1 MDQRGNL
8 MKQSSFYQFY
18 DRAEDI
24 RHKFISALPVIVF
37 FLLMFYSV
45 IFLFGTQYVMVV
57 SLATLLFQVN
67 YKKQHSFVSLL
78 ALIAQQMILLVLAHI
93 ATLHLAFCLILNL
106 VVPFW
111 LIFSKSSQFNQL
123 GYFSSLMTFTFL
135 QLMHMDWNG
144 FVTQLEAMAF
154 CCAVFFAAVLINFFH
169 MHHMYL
175 RILEDTLT
183 NPPDYWR
190 ICDAQLQYHM
200 VHGQIKQDLPKT
212 AGTRQ
217 EDYLKVLAITWR
229 MASEIQQMIIHARHR
244 RRGAEARHVMERYIY
259 YTDYVLNLIQEML
272 HLKKEKRIK
281 NISGMQYQRYI
292 EGEPELSRLMDE
304 YARNLS
310 SLYVLVL
317 QKYQ

>member
-1 MDQRGNL
+1 M
-8 MKQSSFYQFY
+8 
-18 DRAEDI
+18 
-24 RHKFISALPVIVF
+24 
-37 FLLMFYSV
+37 
-45 IFLFGTQYVMVV
+45 T
-57 SLATLLFQVN
+57 SLAMGETATAVFLRMSYVAASVLFV
-67 YKKQHSFVSLL
+67 
-78 ALIAQQMILLVLAHI
+78 
-93 ATLHLAFCLILNL
+93 L
-106 VVPFW
+106 VVNRFFFPTS
-111 LIFSKSSQFNQL
+111 LRSQFRYN
-123 GYFSSLMTFTFL
+123 L
-135 QLMHMDWNG
+135 QML
-144 FVTQLEAMAF
+144 
-154 CCAVFFAAVLINFFH
+154 FH

-175 RILEDTLT
+175 RILEDALT

>member
-1 MDQRGNL
+1 
-8 MKQSSFYQFY
+8 
-18 DRAEDI
+18 
-24 RHKFISALPVIVF
+24 
-37 FLLMFYSV
+37 
-45 IFLFGTQYVMVV
+45 
-57 SLATLLFQVN
+57 
-67 YKKQHSFVSLL
+67 
-78 ALIAQQMILLVLAHI
+78 MILLVLAHI

-154 CCAVFFAAVLINFFH
+154 CCAVTAVFLRMSYVAASVLFVLVVNRFFFPTSLRSQFRYNLQMLFH

-175 RILEDTLT
+175 RILEDALT

-217 EDYLKVLAITWR
+217 EDYLRVLAITWR

>member
-24 RHKFISALPVIVF
+24 RHKVISALPVIVF

-67 YKKQHSFVSLL
+67 YKKQHSFV
-78 ALIAQQMILLVLAHI
+78 LVLAHI

-154 CCAVFFAAVLINFFH
+154 CCAVFFAAVLIN
-169 MHHMYL
+169 
-175 RILEDTLT
+175 
-183 NPPDYWR
+183 
-190 ICDAQLQYHM
+190 
-200 VHGQIKQDLPKT
+200 
-212 AGTRQ
+212 
-217 EDYLKVLAITWR
+217 
-229 MASEIQQMIIHARHR
+229 
-244 RRGAEARHVMERYIY
+244 
-259 YTDYVLNLIQEML
+259 
-272 HLKKEKRIK
+272 
-281 NISGMQYQRYI
+281 
-292 EGEPELSRLMDE
+292 
-304 YARNLS
+304 
-310 SLYVLVL
+310 
-317 QKYQ
+317 